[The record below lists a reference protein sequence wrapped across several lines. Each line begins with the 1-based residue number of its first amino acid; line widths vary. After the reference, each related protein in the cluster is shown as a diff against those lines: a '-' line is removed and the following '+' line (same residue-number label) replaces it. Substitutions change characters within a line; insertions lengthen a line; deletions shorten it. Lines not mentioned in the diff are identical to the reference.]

1 MKQIVSLRESNV
13 AIRECGVP
21 YSIVGS
27 NEIVSFRSTGGRSSS
42 VIAEPSATIPSFEG
56 HKGALSYFGKAFSV
70 ISILLLIAI
79 LFIPD
84 KLSAQQVSVRTNLL
98 YWATGTPN
106 AGVEVKLADRWSL
119 GVHGGYN
126 PFLYRSWQDE
136 DGNTYNPKMI
146 HWTVM
151 PEAKFWFC
159 KTFERS
165 YLGLHGM
172 YGEFNVGALRIIP
185 KLKHERY
192 WGNMFGVGL
201 SYGYQLPLGKRGG
214 VEFSI
219 GAGWIR
225 FNYNRCDA
233 WVCGA
238 DLGSS
243 HRDYFGPTKAAITF
257 SYYLR

>member
-1 MKQIVSLRESNV
+1 MKQKFFLRMFSVKSPGNV
-13 AIRECGVP
+13 CTYGREEL
-21 YSIVGS
+21 I
-27 NEIVSFRSTGGRSSS
+27 EQTG
-42 VIAEPSATIPSFEG
+42 F
-56 HKGALSYFGKAFSV
+56 HKAGYGALSASADS
-70 ISILLLIAI
+70 SIIIPGHEGRKGGLSRWGRVFWGIGALLLVTA
-79 LFIPD
+79 LFIPG

-106 AGVEVKLADRWSL
+106 AGVEVKLHDRWSL

-136 DGNTYNPKMI
+136 AGNTYNPKMI

-165 YLGLHGM
+165 YLGLHGV

-192 WGNMFGVGL
+192 WGNMYGVGL

-219 GAGWIR
+219 GAGWVRI
-225 FNYNRCDA
+225 NYNRCDA

-238 DLGSS
+238 DLGSA

>member
-1 MKQIVSLRESNV
+1 MKQKFFLDMFSVKSPGNSCTYGREELIEQAGSRS
-13 AIRECGVP
+13 ASADS
-21 YSIVGS
+21 SI
-27 NEIVSFRSTGGRSSS
+27 
-42 VIAEPSATIPSFEG
+42 TIPAHEG
-56 HKGALSYFGKAFSV
+56 RKGGLSRWGSAFWGIGV
-70 ISILLLIAI
+70 LLLVTA
-79 LFIPD
+79 LFIPG

-106 AGVEVKLADRWSL
+106 AGVEVKLHDRWSL

-136 DGNTYNPKMI
+136 AGNTYNPKMI

-165 YLGLHGM
+165 YLGLHGV

-192 WGNMFGVGL
+192 WGNMYGVGL

-219 GAGWIR
+219 GAGWVRI
-225 FNYNRCDA
+225 NYNRCDA

-238 DLGSS
+238 DLGKA
-243 HRDYFGPTKAAITF
+243 HRNYFGPTKAAITF